1 MLVYGAIQIQKLLRH
16 RSVMNFDFKRSCF
29 AQWHSKMASA
39 RVCKITSVIAF
50 CVMAGV
56 ADLQAQVAENP
67 DFGEADATILVQQT
81 TLPLAEAISEPTTDG
96 TRCDV
101 IDSLLPLLSR
111 GGLPQTLE
119 EIRALELQQSQVAT
133 AVTNCTVGVKIG
145 AAKGCGV
152 IITKSGYVL
161 TAAHVAMRPGLEAE
175 LFLADGRIIKA
186 KALGMNRSVDA
197 GLMKIDPG
205 QNNDQPWPHATLGT
219 SDQLVPGMWCVAT
232 GHPGGFDSERGSVT
246 RVGRI
251 LAVRDLAIVTD
262 CALIGGDSGGPLFNL
277 AGELIAV
284 HSRIGNDVADNL
296 HVPIN
301 HYADAWER
309 MQQGQSWGYLPGFK
323 PVLGVR
329 GSPASEKAVIE
340 VVRSGSP
347 ADKAGFKEGDIVEEF
362 GGKLLSDFKSLQ
374 EAVADTMP
382 GERVRVL
389 VNRNGKTRVLV
400 VEIGRAG

>member
-1 MLVYGAIQIQKLLRH
+1 MKTDLEQPNSLQWFSLKAKLTVLILKATFFLV
-16 RSVMNFDFKRSCF
+16 C
-29 AQWHSKMASA
+29 
-39 RVCKITSVIAF
+39 VISGF
-50 CVMAGV
+50 
-56 ADLQAQVAENP
+56 ADLQAQVAEKT
-67 DFGEADATILVQQT
+67 GEGGGASVSVPKDEQL
-81 TLPLAEAISEPTTDG
+81 LAEVLSEAGEDG

-101 IDSLLPLLSR
+101 ADSLLPLLSK
-111 GGLPQTLE
+111 GGLPKTIQ
-119 EIRALELQQSQVAT
+119 EIRALERQQSQVAT
-133 AVTNCTVGVKIG
+133 AVAKCTVGVKIG

-161 TAAHVAMRPGLEAE
+161 TAAHVAMRPGLQAE
-175 LFLADGRIIKA
+175 LFLADGRVVKA

-197 GLMKIDPG
+197 GLMKIEPG
-205 QNNDQPWPHATLGT
+205 QNNEQAWPHATLGT
-219 SDQLVPGMWCVAT
+219 SDQLVPGMWCIAT
-232 GHPGGFDSERGSVT
+232 GHPGGYDSERGPVT

-301 HYADAWER
+301 HYADSWES
-309 MQQGQSWGYLPGFK
+309 MQQGKSWGYLPGFK

-329 GSPASEKAVIE
+329 GSPTSDKAVLE
-340 VVRSGSP
+340 VVRVGSP
-347 ADKAGFKEGDIVEEF
+347 AANAGLKEGDIVEEF
-362 GGKLLSDFKSLQ
+362 GNKLLTDFKSLQ
-374 EAVADTMP
+374 DAVSDTMP
-382 GERVRVL
+382 GERVRL
-389 VNRNGKTRVLV
+389 LINRNGRTRVIV